1 MKKWLFLALAMV
13 ATLATGQEKA
23 GGNVVDPKVDAILG
37 KVAETLQNAGKFS
50 CRMTLEMLHE
60 MEGMRQEI
68 TTTYA
73 MVAERPAR
81 FAMRH
86 VKGLPTFTVVSD
98 GTNLNAML
106 LMMNRYSTGPAPKN
120 YEELFQ
126 AIGAMGANMMFVD
139 NLMRDD
145 VRGALMEGVNKATHV
160 GKVTLDGRECD
171 HLRFSQD
178 DFDWELWVTTGE
190 KPVVLKVMTDMSRES
205 MEQSVEMMPGMKAMK
220 MTFVNRFSDWALDA
234 DLPADAFVFRP
245 PEGAMRMDSMF
256 GDDADAAEPEMDLL
270 TGKPAPTFSLELLGG
285 GHATVPAG
293 KLGETVV
300 VLDFWASWC
309 GPCRR
314 SLPVLAK
321 VAAEYKDKGVVFYA
335 INQQEQADDVR
346 RFLEKE
352 KIACAVAID
361 ADGKVGQAYQVQGIP
376 QTVLIGKDGTV
387 QAVHVG
393 MIPDLEKTLRDQIEK
408 LLGGKTLIGEQH
420 D

>member
-13 ATLATGQEKA
+13 ATLAIGQDKE
-23 GGNVVDPKVDAILG
+23 GGNAADPKVDAILG
-37 KVAETLQNAGKFS
+37 KVAETLQKTGKFS

-73 MVAERPAR
+73 MTAERPGR
-81 FAMRH
+81 FAMRY

-98 GTNLNAML
+98 GTHLSAVL
-106 LMMNRYSTGPAPKN
+106 LMMNRYSTGPAPGN
-120 YEELFQ
+120 FEELFQ
-126 AIGAMGANMMFVD
+126 AISAMGANMMFVD

-145 VRGALMEGVNKATHV
+145 VRGALMEGVNKASYV
-160 GKVTLDGRECD
+160 GKVTLDGLECD

-190 KPVVLKVMTDMSRES
+190 KPVVLKVTTDMSRES
-205 MEQSVEMMPGMKAMK
+205 LEQSVEKMPGMKAMK
-220 MTFVNRFSDWALDA
+220 MTFINRFSDWALDA

-245 PEGAMRMDSMF
+245 PEGAMRMDALF
-256 GDDADAAEPEMDLL
+256 GDDTDTPEPETDLL
-270 TGKPAPTFSLELLGG
+270 TGKPAPTFSLELLGDG
-285 GHATVPAG
+285 AATVPAG

-314 SLPVLAK
+314 SLPVLAG

-352 KIACAVAID
+352 KITCAVALD

-393 MIPDLEKTLRDQIEK
+393 MIPDLEKTLREQIEK
-408 LLGGKTLIGEQH
+408 LLDGKTLIGEKH